1 MTLVIDSSALLD
13 ALIDTGRTG
22 AWAEAMLDDPHLAVP
37 EFALA
42 ETGNLLRRA
51 ELLGRLSRV
60 EAATVFH
67 DLLRLPLERH
77 AFAPFAE
84 RIWQLR
90 HNLTVY
96 DAWYVAVA
104 EQLGCPLVTLDVNL
118 YRAPG
123 PACEV
128 LIPPWVG

>member
-1 MTLVIDSSALLD
+1 MTLVIDSSTLLD
-13 ALIDTGRTG
+13 ALTGTDRTG

-37 EFALA
+37 EFAFA
-42 ETGNLLRRA
+42 ETSNLLRRM
-51 ELLGRLSRV
+51 ELLKRLSRA
-60 EAATVFH
+60 EATTVFR

-123 PACEV
+123 PACEII
-128 LIPPWVG
+128 IPPWVG